1 MIKISNFK
9 CCSASVRDQKVDNK
23 IKENLQVQD
32 IGFENGT

>member
-23 IKENLQVQD
+23 IKDNLQVQAT
-32 IGFENGT
+32 GFENGT